1 MGPRLPL
8 GGGEGVSKP
17 VAFPSLE
24 PWEKVGWVGEG
35 GSCQWKEAGETL
47 MIMKNAQDTKTKRK
61 LQADAA
67 DNSATE
73 FDSLRALGS

>member
-1 MGPRLPL
+1 M
-8 GGGEGVSKP
+8 
-17 VAFPSLE
+17 
-24 PWEKVGWVGEG
+24 GWVGEG

-47 MIMKNAQDTKTKRK
+47 MIMKNAQDTKAKRK

-73 FDSLRALGS
+73 VDSLRALGS